1 MCGDP
6 TCETTMAI
14 LIGSFFLAVLVG
26 IPISVSIGL
35 SAVLFLLLYGSVSF
49 AVIAQQMT
57 LGIDS
62 FPLLAV
68 PLFLLA
74 GLIMSEAD
82 ITTRIIRFADAL
94 VGRIAG
100 GLAMVMV
107 ISCMFFGAISG
118 SGVADVTA
126 IGSLMLPAMDRQGYH
141 KGLSASLLGCAGS
154 LGTVIPPSI
163 VMIILGVTTG
173 TSIGKLYLGG
183 VVPGVF
189 AGFCLMA
196 LAWFYA
202 KRMHLPPGEPFSIG
216 KAVRAF
222 RQAFLSLMT
231 PVIIIGGIVSGV
243 FTATEAAAVAAAYA
257 LILGVCVYRTLT
269 LAQLP
274 AIFLRVAETTG
285 IILFIIASAALFG
298 WILAAEQ
305 IPQRMA
311 ELFLSISRN
320 YYVLLIM
327 INALLL
333 ILGTFMETIA
343 IIIIVVPVLMPLVV
357 GLGMDPVHF
366 GVMVTINMAIGA
378 NTPPVGVDLI
388 AACKVGRTTLD
399 EAMRY
404 IWPFVAAMTAALAS
418 IALFPPLVT
427 LLPRMF
433 MK

>member
-1 MCGDP
+1 MI
-6 TCETTMAI
+6 A
-14 LIGSFFLAVLVG
+14 LVGSFFVAVALG

-35 SAVLFLLLYGSVSF
+35 SAVTYLVLYSPVSF
-49 AVIAQQMT
+49 AIIAQQMT

-62 FPLLAV
+62 FPLLAI

-74 GLIMSEAD
+74 GQLMSEAD
-82 ITTRIIRFADAL
+82 ITSRIIRFANAL

-126 IGSLMLPAMDRQGYH
+126 IGSLMLPAMDQQGYK

-183 VVPGVF
+183 FIPGVF
-189 AGFCLMA
+189 TGFCLMA
-196 LAWFYA
+196 LAWVYA
-202 KRMHLPPGEPFSIG
+202 KRMNLPPGEPFSIRKVG
-216 KAVRAF
+216 VAF
-222 RQAFLSLMT
+222 KEAFLSLMT

-243 FTATEAAAVAAAYA
+243 FTATEAAAVASFYA
-257 LILGVCVYRTLT
+257 LVLGFFVYRTLT
-269 LAQLP
+269 LRQLP
-274 AIFLRVAETTG
+274 AVFLSVALTTG
-285 IILFIIASAALFG
+285 IILFIISAAALFG

-305 IPQRMA
+305 IPQKIA
-311 ELFLSISRN
+311 EFFLSLTRN
-320 YYVLLIM
+320 YYALLLLI
-327 INALLL
+327 NLLLL

-343 IIIIVVPVLMPLVV
+343 IIIIVVPVLMPLVTS
-357 GLGMDPVHF
+357 LGMDPIHF
-366 GVMVTINMAIGA
+366 GVMVTVNLAIGA

-388 AACKVGRTTLD
+388 AACKVGQTTLD
-399 EAMRY
+399 DAWPY
-404 IWPFVAAMTAALAS
+404 VWPFVGAMTVALTA
-418 IALFPPLVT
+418 ITFIPWLVT
-427 LLPRMF
+427 VLPHTF

>member
-1 MCGDP
+1 ML
-6 TCETTMAI
+6 A
-14 LIGSFFLAVLVG
+14 LIGSFFLAVTLGV
-26 IPISVSIGL
+26 PISIAIGL
-35 SAVLFLLLYGSVSF
+35 SSVIYIIFYGNFSLAIV
-49 AVIAQQMT
+49 AQQMT

-62 FPLLAV
+62 FPLLAI

-74 GLIMSEAD
+74 GQLMSEAD
-82 ITTRIIRFADAL
+82 ITTRLIGFADAM
-94 VGRIAG
+94 VGRVMG
-100 GLAMVMV
+100 GMAWVMV

-126 IGSLMLPAMDRQGYH
+126 IGSVMLPAMNQQGYR

-183 VVPGVF
+183 FIPGVF
-189 AGFCLMA
+189 TGFCLMA

-202 KRMHLPPGEPFSIG
+202 KRMNLPAGELFSIRKIAG
-216 KAVRAF
+216 AF
-222 RQAFLSLMT
+222 RDAFLSLLT

-243 FTATEAAAVAAAYA
+243 FTATEAAAVASAYA
-257 LILGVCVYRTLT
+257 LGLGMFVYKTLKPS
-269 LAQLP
+269 QLP
-274 AIFLRVAETTG
+274 SIFLQVAETTG
-285 IILFIIASAALFG
+285 IILFIISAAALFG

-305 IPQRMA
+305 IPQLMA
-311 ELFLSISRN
+311 EFFLSMTRN
-320 YYVLLIM
+320 YYFLLIL
-327 INALLL
+327 INVLLL

-357 GLGMDPVHF
+357 NLGMDPIHF
-366 GVMVTINMAIGA
+366 GVMVTVNMAIGA

-388 AACKVGRTTLD
+388 AACKVGGTTLD
-399 EAMRY
+399 ESMPY
-404 IWPFVAAMTAALAS
+404 IWSFVAAMTVALGFVTF
-418 IALFPPLVT
+418 IPQLVT
-427 LLPRMF
+427 FIPNFF